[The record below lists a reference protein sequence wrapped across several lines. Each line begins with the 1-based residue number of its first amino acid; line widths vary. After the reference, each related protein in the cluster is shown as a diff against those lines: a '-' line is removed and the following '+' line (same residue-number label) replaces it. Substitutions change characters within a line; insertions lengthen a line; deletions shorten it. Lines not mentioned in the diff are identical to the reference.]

1 MKPSKPLFK
10 LGERVFID
18 VMERA
23 GKIATVQGFDS
34 FVGANVYEVTLDGS
48 GKEVEWT
55 EKHLSA
61 VEDTRP

>member
-18 VMERA
+18 VMERT
-23 GKIATVQGFDS
+23 GKIATVHGFDS

>member
-1 MKPSKPLFK
+1 VKPSKPLFK